1 MGGRHFFLKVYFFPY
16 ERNSRP
22 GGVQMKIFHP
32 QSVIFPFRA
41 QLATGGVLCRR
52 FLPKATLSF
61 IHLTSHHPLFYHQL
75 TLFLSLSL
83 PNSIST
89 NIFPFSSP
97 FLHDSILINQVRGSK
112 PGPPT
117 SFFPGEVGGVGV
129 FTGPKRGSG
138 TRTGGVDPPNPP
150 GKSDPAV
157 TSAPLARRSV
167 CWARFISKLQQLG
180 QLIN

>member
-117 SFFPGEVGGVGV
+117 SFFPGEVGGGRGFYRAKKGVGNPNW
-129 FTGPKRGSG
+129 GGRPPQPPRQIRPCGYLCSLGAEKR
-138 TRTGGVDPPNPP
+138 
-150 GKSDPAV
+150 
-157 TSAPLARRSV
+157 L
-167 CWARFISKLQQLG
+167 LG
-180 QLIN
+180 AFH